1 MNVDTD
7 IDVAI
12 PKAVQELVKQRFAK
26 YRLKRVDVR
35 AGEDHTG
42 DPSLFI
48 DAHFGLS
55 DTPLD
60 TSLVMESFTEIREA
74 RLKMGEKRFP
84 YVRHHF
90 HDDQAVAK
98 RKR

>member
-1 MNVDTD
+1 MNIDIE

-12 PKAVQELVKQRFAK
+12 PKAVQRLLKQRFAK
-26 YRLKRVDVR
+26 YRLERVDVR

-42 DPSLFI
+42 DPALFI

-60 TSLVMESFTEIREA
+60 TSLAMENFTEIRETL
-74 RLKMGEKRFP
+74 LKMGEKRFP
-84 YVRHHF
+84 YLWHHF
-90 HDDQAVAK
+90 HEKQAVAK
-98 RKR
+98 RK

>member
-1 MNVDTD
+1 MNIDTD

-12 PKAVQELVKQRFAK
+12 TKAVQRLLKQRFAK
-26 YRLKRVDVR
+26 YRLERVDVR

-42 DPSLFI
+42 DPALFI

-60 TSLVMESFTEIREA
+60 TSLAMENFTEIRETL
-74 RLKMGEKRFP
+74 LKMGEKRFP

-90 HDDQAVAK
+90 HEKQAVAK
-98 RKR
+98 RK

>member
-1 MNVDTD
+1 MNIDTD

-12 PKAVQELVKQRFAK
+12 PKAVQRLLKQRFAK
-26 YRLKRVDVR
+26 YRLERVDVR

-42 DPSLFI
+42 DPALFI

-60 TSLVMESFTEIREA
+60 TSLPMENFTEIRETL
-74 RLKMGEKRFP
+74 LKMGERRFP

-90 HDDQAVAK
+90 HEKQAVTK
-98 RKR
+98 RK

>member
-1 MNVDTD
+1 MNIDTD

-12 PKAVQELVKQRFAK
+12 PKAVQRLLKQRFAK
-26 YRLKRVDVR
+26 YRLERVDVR

-42 DPSLFI
+42 DPALFI
-48 DAHFGLS
+48 HAHFGLS

-60 TSLVMESFTEIREA
+60 TSLVTESFTEIRET
-74 RLKMGEKRFP
+74 LFKMGEKRFP

-90 HDDQAVAK
+90 HDEQAVAK
-98 RKR
+98 RK

>member
-1 MNVDTD
+1 MHIDTD

-12 PKAVQELVKQRFAK
+12 PKAVQRLLKQRFAK
-26 YRLKRVDVR
+26 YRLERVEVR

-42 DPSLFI
+42 DPALFI
-48 DAHFGLS
+48 DVHFGLS

-60 TSLVMESFTEIREA
+60 TSLPMENFFEIRETL
-74 RLKMGEKRFP
+74 LKMGEKRFP

-90 HDDQAVAK
+90 HEKQAVAK
-98 RKR
+98 RK